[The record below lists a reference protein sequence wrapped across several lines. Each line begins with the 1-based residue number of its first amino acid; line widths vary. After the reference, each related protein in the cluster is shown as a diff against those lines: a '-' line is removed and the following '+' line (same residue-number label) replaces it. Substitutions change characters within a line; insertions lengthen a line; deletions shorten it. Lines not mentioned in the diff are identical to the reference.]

1 MELKGEKEKNE
12 KLQIVIIELN
22 NIINQ
27 LKQKNN
33 IDNNKYDE
41 EIKAYIKKIEVM
53 NNDIQ
58 KIILENNNLKDEIKK
73 TSTQNNSNNPD
84 NKMLKLYEKIEELNE
99 KLKRYPF
106 ILEEGERMFS
116 IIFQSAT
123 INYSIICKNT
133 DTIHKLETELYEIY
147 PNLSETNNFYLC
159 KGINLD
165 KFKKLE
171 EFHLENGDVIIVNQN
186 E

>member
-33 IDNNKYDE
+33 IDNKKYDE

-73 TSTQNNSNNPD
+73 SSTQNNSNNPD

-106 ILEEGERMFS
+106 ILEEKNVFYHFS
-116 IIFQSAT
+116 ICYNKLF
-123 INYSIICKNT
+123 NY
-133 DTIHKLETELYEIY
+133 L
-147 PNLSETNNFYLC
+147 
-159 KGINLD
+159 
-165 KFKKLE
+165 
-171 EFHLENGDVIIVNQN
+171 
-186 E
+186 